1 MAKRLTPEERA
12 QRDLDRKA
20 AAVAAKAAA
29 HASRQTAWA
38 AQKQA
43 SRDAFTA
50 SLTEHQAKALS
61 VILAPM
67 RQEQDPY
74 KPAGTMRDVYD
85 GDFIES
91 LANQL
96 RSCGYLSPNQ
106 VACVERQYVK
116 KLEIE
121 EKLQIWPDID
131 EGHHVDFLGKVTS
144 IEKRQHR
151 DVPPFIKIKL
161 TAHYGR
167 EFQINTNSKKIID
180 RAIDAKEEGAPLAV
194 SAKIKWMSSDKRI
207 VVLGTVG
214 AKITEL

>member
-1 MAKRLTPEERA
+1 MRKRLTPEERA

-29 HASRQTAWA
+29 NAVRQAAWA

-61 VILAPM
+61 VMLAPM
-67 RQEQDPY
+67 RQEQDPLL
-74 KPAGTMRDVYD
+74 PPGNVRPVYAN
-85 GDFIES
+85 GFIES
-91 LANQL
+91 LASQL
-96 RSCGYLSPNQ
+96 RSCGYLSSNQ
-106 VACVERQYVK
+106 VACAERQYTQ
-116 KLEIE
+116 KLELE
-121 EKLQIWPDID
+121 EKLQVWPEID
-131 EGHHVDFLGKVTS
+131 EGDHVDFLGKVMS

-151 DVPPFIKIKL
+151 DGSPFIKIKL